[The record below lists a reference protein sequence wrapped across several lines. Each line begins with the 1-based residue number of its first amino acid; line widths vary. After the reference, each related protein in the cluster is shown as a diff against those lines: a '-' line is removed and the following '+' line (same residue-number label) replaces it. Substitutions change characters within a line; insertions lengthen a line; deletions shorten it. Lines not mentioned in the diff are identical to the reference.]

1 MRSTVNTPKL
11 SFSRL
16 RLAVAGATL
25 AASAAASATNYY
37 VVVPVPNHTVST
49 GNINVSLSGLTLPAG
64 VVNRAYAG
72 FDFNSLLSVTG
83 DPAYTGYGVHW
94 RVVSGSLPA
103 GLTLG
108 DNGKLSGTPT
118 PAVASSFQVMATYK
132 TKAGQQAYQVVIAD
146 ISVSLAAD
154 SAMPAGV
161 QGATYSYDL
170 KSRLSVT
177 GDPQYTPA
185 QVTWSVASGTLPS
198 GLQLNSD
205 GTITGTPNAEGTYP
219 FTVKASYQSR
229 TGQQSYQVV
238 VGAITVALGNATLPA
253 GIQGAAYSYD
263 LKPKLAIAGDA
274 GYTGSGVTW
283 SVTSGSLPTGLTL
296 GTNGVISGTPTA
308 ENTGTPFTIQ
318 AAYKSKSGLQ
328 SYSVLVGAITVSLAG
343 ATLPGM
349 TAGTAMAYDLKSNLS
364 IAGDAAYSADG
375 AGVTWSVSGSLPAGL
390 TMGTDGRITGTP
402 TAVGTSSVAVT
413 AGYKSKTSTAASYN
427 MSVTANLKDNGGYR
441 TWSDGTY
448 AANCQAYRS
457 PTAPYSYAGAT
468 GDGVYRI
475 NLGGTPTDVYCNQT
489 LNGGGW
495 TLLMKQAQ
503 GDGTTLQGDT
513 TYWTNGTTLNDNSTG
528 RTVSDGNFVSAAFAR
543 LAVTQ
548 FMLQAANE
556 SAYQMNVVS
565 PAQTAQSA
573 FSNAKTL
580 TYTDGAGVPTTY
592 PNWYVRTTTYP
603 NGTALDQARFG
614 FNIVEYNSG
623 GPWTCGVR
631 WGWSGN
637 QDGNTTPGS
646 ADACG
651 GLGGYGSQYGASFM
665 NNNKGAWNPATLYLW
680 AK

>member
-1 MRSTVNTPKL
+1 MRSTVSNPKFP
-11 SFSRL
+11 FSTL
-16 RLAVAGATL
+16 KFAVAGAL
-25 AASAAASATNYY
+25 LGASAAASAANYY
-37 VVVPVPNHTVST
+37 VVVPVPNRTASS
-49 GNINVSLSGLTLPAG
+49 GNINVSLGSVALPAG
-64 VVNRAYAG
+64 VVNRSYAG

-83 DPAYTGYGVHW
+83 DPSYTGYGVHW

-103 GLTLG
+103 GLTLA
-108 DNGKLSGTPT
+108 DNGKLTGTPT
-118 PAVASSFQVMATYK
+118 AAATSSIQVMATYK
-132 TKAGQQAYQVVIAD
+132 TKAGQQAYPVVIAD
-146 ISVSLAAD
+146 ISVALAAD

-161 QGATYSYDL
+161 QGAQYSYDL

-185 QVTWSVASGTLPS
+185 QVTWAVASGALPS

-229 TGQQSYQVV
+229 TGQQSFQVV

-253 GIQGAAYSYD
+253 GVQGAAYSYD
-263 LKPKLAIAGDA
+263 LKPKLAVSGDA
-274 GYTGSGVTW
+274 AYSASGVTW
-283 SVTSGSLPTGLTL
+283 SVASGALPAGLSLSAD
-296 GTNGVISGTPTA
+296 GVISGTPTA

-318 AAYKSKSGLQ
+318 ATYKSKSGQQ

-349 TAGTAMAYDLKSNLS
+349 TAGTAVTYDLKPNLS
-364 IAGDAAYSADG
+364 ITGDAAYAGDG
-375 AGVTWSVSGSLPAGL
+375 TGVTWSVSGSLPAGL
-390 TMGTDGRITGTP
+390 TLGTDGRITGTP
-402 TAVGTSSVAVT
+402 SAVGTSSVAVT
-413 AGYKSKTSTAASYN
+413 AAYKSKTSAAASYS
-427 MSVTANLKDNGGYR
+427 MSVTANIKDNGGYR

-448 AANCQAYRS
+448 AASCQAYHS

-513 TYWTNGTTLNDNSTG
+513 TYWTNGTTLNDNATG
-528 RTVSDGNFVSAAFAR
+528 RTVADGNFVSAAFAR

-548 FMLQAANE
+548 LMLQAANE
-556 SAYQMNVVS
+556 STYQMNVVS
-565 PAQTAQSA
+565 PAQTAQTA

-580 TYTDGAGVPTTY
+580 TYTDGAGVPMTY
-592 PNWYVRTTTYP
+592 PNWYVHATTYP
-603 NGTALDQARFG
+603 NGAALDQARFG

-646 ADACG
+646 DDACG